1 MKIIDRPLYL
11 DKLLGTVG
19 TPDIKVITGIRR
31 CGKSILLESLADR
44 IREDDPKANIIRI
57 NFNLLEFEPLTEY
70 HALHR
75 YVEERH
81 IENAR
86 NCVMIDEVQLCE
98 GFERAVNSLHAS
110 EKYDIYITGSNAFLL
125 SSDLATL
132 FTGRTF
138 EIEVSPF
145 SLEEFARYHG
155 IDDPDD
161 ALDRYLR
168 EGGMPGS
175 YLYPNEK
182 SRYKYISGVLK
193 TLILRDIK
201 QKHHIRNVEQ
211 LASSCDFLMDNVGSV
226 TSTRSMAAGL
236 AAASLKLSDK
246 TLASYIDY
254 LCAAYAFYCVRR
266 YDIAGKKYLTTGNKY
281 YLADHSF
288 RYAVLGTR
296 KLDFGHIYEN
306 MVAMELI
313 RRGWEVYVGT
323 LYRKEI
329 DFVAVRR
336 DKRIYVQV
344 SDDISQEET
353 REREISPLLQ
363 IRDAYPKV
371 IIART
376 RHETVDHDGVKIV
389 DLARWLMGASSVAS

>member
-138 EIEVSPF
+138 EIEVFPF

-182 SRYKYISGVLK
+182 SRYTYISGVLK

-201 QKHHIRNVEQ
+201 QKHHIRNTEQ
-211 LASSCDFLMDNVGSV
+211 LARSCDFLMDNVGSI

-254 LCAAYAFYCVRR
+254 LCAAYAFYRVRR

-306 MVAMELI
+306 VVAMELI